1 MKITKRAV
9 LYIGYSCNIGCKFCY
24 YRHKTNKNWKNIKL
38 AKTEASIYRK
48 FFDNKRVDITG
59 GEPTIYPKI
68 DELVRHCK
76 KNGLR
81 PSIITNG
88 IILSK
93 EKKVIEL
100 KKAGVFDYL
109 LSVHGL
115 DEVYDYIVDLKRG
128 FELQK
133 KAAKNLNKHS
143 IPFRV
148 NVTITKFNTPQL
160 LDISKYAKKI
170 NAKVVNFICF
180 NPFYEW
186 KNISGIDFQEKH
198 IIIASQLKK
207 ALGYL
212 RENNIEANVRY
223 FPFCLLKQYEEHQFN
238 YLQLPYDSH
247 EWDFMSWLIKIHPK
261 YQGLYLFKRLILND
275 KNQAPRKIY
284 SDLALAAI
292 AKNYRKEQKCNE
304 CSMKYIC
311 DGLTKQ
317 YFDRFGDLELKPY
330 AGETIKDPT
339 YYIKKQYKIID

>member
-1 MKITKRAV
+1 MEITKRAV

-24 YRHKTNKNWKNIKL
+24 YRHKTKKNWKNIKL
-38 AKTEASIYRK
+38 AKAEATAYRK
-48 FFDNKRVDITG
+48 LFDNNRLDITG
-59 GEPTIYPKI
+59 GEPTYYPRI
-68 DELVRHCK
+68 FELVKHCK
-76 KNGLR
+76 KIGLR

-88 IILSK
+88 ILLSK

-100 KKAGVFDYL
+100 KNAGVFDYL

-115 DEVYDYIVDLKRG
+115 DEVYDYSVDLKEG
-128 FELQK
+128 FKIQNR
-133 KAAKNLNKHS
+133 AVKNLNKHN

-160 LDISKYAKKI
+160 LDISKYAKTI

-198 IIIASQLKK
+198 LTIATQLKK
-207 ALGYL
+207 ALDYL
-212 RENNIEANVRY
+212 RENKIEANVRY
-223 FPFCLLKQYEEHQFN
+223 FPFCLLKQYEEHQYN

-247 EWDFMSWLIKIHPK
+247 EWDFMSWLKTINPK
-261 YQGLYLFKRLILND
+261 YQGLYLFKRLIF
-275 KNQAPRKIY
+275 KSKKQAPEKVY

-292 AKNYRKEQKCNE
+292 VNNYKKEKKCKE
-304 CSMKYIC
+304 CSMNYIC

-317 YFDRFGDLELKPY
+317 YYNRFSDLELEPY
-330 AGETIKDPT
+330 QAELIKDPT
-339 YYIKKQYKIID
+339 YFIKKQYKIVD

>member
-1 MKITKRAV
+1 
-9 LYIGYSCNIGCKFCY
+9 
-24 YRHKTNKNWKNIKL
+24 
-38 AKTEASIYRK
+38 
-48 FFDNKRVDITG
+48 
-59 GEPTIYPKI
+59 
-68 DELVRHCK
+68 
-76 KNGLR
+76 
-81 PSIITNG
+81 
-88 IILSK
+88 
-93 EKKVIEL
+93 
-100 KKAGVFDYL
+100 VFDYL

-115 DEVYDYIVDLKRG
+115 DEVYDYSVDLKGG

-133 KAAKNLNKHS
+133 KAVKNLNKHN

-198 IIIASQLKK
+198 SIIASQLRK
-207 ALGYL
+207 ALDYL
-212 RENNIEANVRY
+212 RENKIEANVRY

-247 EWDFMSWLIKIHPK
+247 EWDFMSWFKKNINPK
-261 YQGLYLFKRLILND
+261 YQGLYLFKRLIFNN
-275 KNQAPRKIY
+275 KKQAPRKIY
-284 SDLALAAI
+284 SDLALTATV
-292 AKNYRKEQKCNE
+292 KNYKKEQKCKE

-311 DGLTKQ
+311 DGLTIQ
-317 YFDRFGDLELKPY
+317 YYNRFSDLELKPY
-330 AGETIKDPT
+330 YGEIIKDPT